1 MTEAKKTDD
10 GKGVPPTAE
19 GTTAEPQAQDGRLI
33 TGGSFRA
40 ARTPIGMNAVDPE
53 DMPSFA
59 PIGQPISPKP

>member
-1 MTEAKKTDD
+1 MTEPKKADD

-19 GTTAEPQAQDGRLI
+19 GTTAEPQVTDARLI

-40 ARTPIGMNAVDPE
+40 ARTPIGMNAVDRA

-59 PIGQPISPKP
+59 NDPKP